1 MLMQHDRSWVD
12 KYDLSSLKY
21 VMVAG
26 ENCNI
31 AAWKWL
37 RDVVGKNQARVVD
50 CWWQTET
57 GAVMM
62 SPTPCPTDESSVP
75 STCTRGFYGIDPVL
89 VDDSDWFSI
98 CFKMKI
104 YGPVGTRNTVALLRS
119 FVALIALFNLL
130 NCIFR
135 IFENQF
141 KGMKF

>member
-1 MLMQHDRSWVD
+1 MQHDRSWVD

-21 VMVAG
+21 IMVAG

-89 VDDSDWFSI
+89 LDDSVGFSNRYSS
-98 CFKMKI
+98 CYVEKE
-104 YGPVGTRNTVALLRS
+104 GGLLS
-119 FVALIALFNLL
+119 IMTSSEF
-130 NCIFR
+130 
-135 IFENQF
+135 
-141 KGMKF
+141 

>member
-1 MLMQHDRSWVD
+1 MFFQSKNVTSNVILIEQLVSLKRMLMQHDRSWVD
-12 KYDLSSLKY
+12 KCDLSSLKY
-21 VMVAG
+21 IMVAG

-75 STCTRGFYGIDPVL
+75 SSCTRGFYGIDPVL
-89 VDDSDWFSI
+89 LDDSVWF
-98 CFKMKI
+98 
-104 YGPVGTRNTVALLRS
+104 
-119 FVALIALFNLL
+119 
-130 NCIFR
+130 
-135 IFENQF
+135 
-141 KGMKF
+141 

>member
-1 MLMQHDRSWVD
+1 MKNIASGKALKFQYIIMIYRVFCSPKRNQTNLTLIEQIVSLKRMLMQHDRSWVD

-21 VMVAG
+21 IMVAG

-62 SPTPCPTDESSVP
+62 SPTPCPRDESSVP

-89 VDDSDWFSI
+89 LDDSVWFSI
-98 CFKMKI
+98 
-104 YGPVGTRNTVALLRS
+104 
-119 FVALIALFNLL
+119 
-130 NCIFR
+130 
-135 IFENQF
+135 
-141 KGMKF
+141 

>member
-1 MLMQHDRSWVD
+1 
-12 KYDLSSLKY
+12 
-21 VMVAG
+21 MVAG

-62 SPTPCPTDESSVP
+62 SPTPCPRDESSVP

-89 VDDSDWFSI
+89 LDDLVWLSKCSSKQMPYRSSKNVDSR
-98 CFKMKI
+98 K
-104 YGPVGTRNTVALLRS
+104 Y
-119 FVALIALFNLL
+119 
-130 NCIFR
+130 
-135 IFENQF
+135 
-141 KGMKF
+141 

>member
-1 MLMQHDRSWVD
+1 MQHDRSWVD

-21 VMVAG
+21 IMVAG

-37 RDVVGKNQARVVD
+37 RDVVGKNKARVVD

-89 VDDSDWFSI
+89 LDDSDWFSNW
-98 CFKMKI
+98 
-104 YGPVGTRNTVALLRS
+104 YS
-119 FVALIALFNLL
+119 
-130 NCIFR
+130 
-135 IFENQF
+135 
-141 KGMKF
+141 